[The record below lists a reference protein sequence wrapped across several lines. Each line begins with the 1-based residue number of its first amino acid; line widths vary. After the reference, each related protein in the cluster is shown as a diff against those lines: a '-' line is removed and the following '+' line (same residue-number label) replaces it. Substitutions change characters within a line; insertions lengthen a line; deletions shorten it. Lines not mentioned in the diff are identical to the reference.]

1 MSSFELRPSASLLYL
16 TWTNRT
22 FWLILR
28 SSEAALF
35 GQRHFLGGIHP
46 GAGSIQHS
54 WEAREWGS
62 FLVLERICGFNI
74 HCNPPLEPLRSAYLT
89 WKPSLELWLVSFSG
103 GISRG
108 MLVEW
113 ANPIAAVGL
122 RTTNDTGH
130 LPYFIPDSSHLNLD
144 WLLCLSTWLT
154 WWSGLDLYPRSEPFP
169 GHVCPSR
176 LGRRVQ
182 ETPWVP

>member
-16 TWTNRT
+16 TWTNRA

-28 SSEAALF
+28 TSEAALF

-46 GAGSIQHS
+46 GAGSIQQS

-62 FLVLERICGFNI
+62 WSWKGSMGLTSTPWATQICLPHLEM
-74 HCNPPLEPLRSAYLT
+74 A
-89 WKPSLELWLVSFSG
+89 SLGLWLVSFSG

-113 ANPIAAVGL
+113 TNPIAAVGL

-130 LPYFIPDSSHLNLD
+130 LPYCIPDSSHLNLS

-154 WWSGLDLYPRSEPFP
+154 WWGGLDLYPRGSEPFP

-182 ETPWVP
+182 EIPWVP